1 MVEGQAVVP
10 EEHVLRE
17 LRHKPLLVEG
27 SRNDDSVNLAIVA
40 WYKHG
45 PFPGWRNLYDSVI
58 ETADE
63 YLLDMGDAD
72 LDYLEDKCRTLIEY
86 LPKWEANGDVLDFAI
101 I

>member
-10 EEHVLRE
+10 EEHVLRK
-17 LRHKPLLVEG
+17 LRNKPLLVEG

-45 PFPGWRNLYDSVI
+45 PFLGWRDLYDSII
-58 ETADE
+58 ETADR

-86 LPKWEANGDVLDFAI
+86 LPKWEARGDVLDFAI